1 MLELWGMQTTF
12 LLPSLPASVRSG
24 VVATDGVLSMGQIE
38 QNPVSM
44 LNWIAKNSTVLIFI
58 SL

>member
-1 MLELWGMQTTF
+1 MAIQQIHLLIVMLELWGMQTTF

-44 LNWIAKNSTVLIFI
+44 LN
-58 SL
+58 